1 MIIQALT
8 INYRDDFPSDSDNSK
23 KDYASFHFAGKLF
36 FTIVILVNDE
46 KLINKVVFQESVNFI
61 REIFFRVFS
70 I

>member
-8 INYRDDFPSDSDNSK
+8 INYRDDFPSDFDNSK

-46 KLINKVVFQESVNFI
+46 KLINKVVFESVQYFLNH
-61 REIFFRVFS
+61 S
-70 I
+70 A

>member
-46 KLINKVVFQESVNFI
+46 KLINKVVF
-61 REIFFRVFS
+61 
-70 I
+70 